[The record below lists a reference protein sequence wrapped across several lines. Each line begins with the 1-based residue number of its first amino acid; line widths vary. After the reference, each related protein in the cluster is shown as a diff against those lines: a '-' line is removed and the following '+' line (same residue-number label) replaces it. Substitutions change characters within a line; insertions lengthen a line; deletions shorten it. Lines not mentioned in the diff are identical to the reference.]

1 MKTLVTAIQKG
12 GQGKT
17 FATCHMALDFQ
28 ERVLRVAV
36 IDLDTQ
42 GNASWTLGG
51 HDSDYPAS
59 RLFSA
64 GGDELRSWF
73 TDREDDGLFNVGA
86 AFSAGFGSEHGR
98 GYVVEVRMS
107 TLSDIP
113 EKVRNTFENEV
124 ADLLEK
130 ELPAVFPDRHLKV
143 VRDGP
148 VFKIIG
154 DLGLTDPP
162 PIP

>member
-1 MKTLVTAIQKG
+1 MSMRGPEVTRWEEKLKQVFDRIDD
-12 GQGKT
+12 
-17 FATCHMALDFQ
+17 HLE
-28 ERVLRVAV
+28 ERYGA
-36 IDLDTQ
+36 
-42 GNASWTLGG
+42 
-51 HDSDYPAS
+51 DYPLHPA
-59 RLFSA
+59 RA
-64 GGDELRSWF
+64 KRGAAAN
-73 TDREDDGLFNVGA
+73 REDDGLFNIGA

-113 EKVRNTFENEV
+113 EKVRNTFEIEV

-154 DLGLTDPP
+154 DLGLTDSPP
-162 PIP
+162 HSLV